1 MRVHP
6 SWSTLLHP
14 NLNPNPRRRRLS
26 LFRAHYFRINEKH
39 IKSMVQNKIKG
50 VGVALITPFN
60 NFEVDYPALARMVEY
75 VIAGGVDYIVALG
88 STAETATLSLEERQ
102 QVYDF
107 VVEHTAGRVPIV
119 VGMGGNNTHE
129 LVEQLRTFDMHD
141 AVAIL
146 SVVPYYN
153 KPSQEG
159 IFRHYMAVA
168 EASPVPVILYNVP
181 GRTGVNMTAA
191 TTLRLAHASDKFV
204 AVKEASGSIEQMQE
218 IIDGK
223 PENFLVISGDDGITV
238 ELIKRG
244 GVGVI
249 SVAANAF
256 PEKFCRCI
264 HNAME
269 GNFAEAEPAMEQFA
283 EPIALL
289 FREGNPTGVKT
300 MTAVMGLTRDEVR
313 LPLVEGTETLRED
326 TKNGIT
332 KYDLR

>member
-1 MRVHP
+1 MN
-6 SWSTLLHP
+6 T
-14 NLNPNPRRRRLS
+14 
-26 LFRAHYFRINEKH
+26 
-39 IKSMVQNKIKG
+39 MVQNKIKG

-60 NFEVDYPALARMVEY
+60 NFEVDYPALERMVEH

>member
-1 MRVHP
+1 
-6 SWSTLLHP
+6 
-14 NLNPNPRRRRLS
+14 
-26 LFRAHYFRINEKH
+26 
-39 IKSMVQNKIKG
+39 
-50 VGVALITPFN
+50 
-60 NFEVDYPALARMVEY
+60 MVEH

-88 STAETATLSLEERQ
+88 STAETATLSLKERQ

-107 VVEHTAGRVPIV
+107 IVERTAGRVPIV
-119 VGMGGNNTHE
+119 VGMGSNNTHD
-129 LVEQLRTFDMHD
+129 LVEQLRAFDMHD

-159 IFRHYMAVA
+159 IYRHYMAVA

-191 TTLRLAHASDKFV
+191 TTLRLAHATDKIV

-238 ELIKRG
+238 ELVKRG
-244 GVGVI
+244 GMGVI

-256 PEKFCRCI
+256 PERFCRCV
-264 HNAME
+264 HDAME
-269 GNFAEAEPAMEQFA
+269 GKFAEAERTMEQFA
-283 EPIALL
+283 EPISLL
-289 FREGNPTGVKT
+289 FREGNPTGVKC

-326 TKNGIT
+326 IKNGVA
-332 KYDLR
+332 KYDLK

>member
-1 MRVHP
+1 
-6 SWSTLLHP
+6 
-14 NLNPNPRRRRLS
+14 
-26 LFRAHYFRINEKH
+26 
-39 IKSMVQNKIKG
+39 MVQNKIKG

-60 NFEVDYPALARMVEY
+60 NFEVDYPALERMVEH

-204 AVKEASGSIEQMQE
+204 AVKEAAGSIEQMQE

-313 LPLVEGTETLRED
+313 LPLVEGTETLCED